1 MSSFIVSKETIENIL
16 NGIEACGARAKQIVL
31 NDYTYMSDAKY
42 DAQKFGDEMADLNQ
56 RAVNTRYNEAEKSVP
71 VKYAVKCVDKT
82 LKNLMKAQVSLQ
94 CLKYQSDEFDY
105 EEPTLRTLD
114 KLELFFLHEIVKLMP
129 DYYDIVGE
137 CWK

>member
-16 NGIEACGARAKQIVL
+16 NGIEACGVRAKQIAL

-42 DAQKFGDEMADLNQ
+42 DAQKFGEELADLNQ
-56 RAVNTRYNEAEKSVP
+56 RAFNIRYKESDKSAP
-71 VKYAVKCVDKT
+71 VKYNVKCVDKT
-82 LKNLMKAQVSLQ
+82 QTNLLKAQVSLQ
-94 CLKYQSDEFDY
+94 CLKYQSDEFGY

-114 KLELFFLHEIVKLMP
+114 KLETFFLREIVKLTP
-129 DYYDIVGE
+129 NFNEIVSE

>member
-16 NGIEACGARAKQIVL
+16 NGVEACGVRAKQIAL

-42 DAQKFGDEMADLNQ
+42 DAQKFGEELADLNQ
-56 RAVNTRYNEAEKSVP
+56 RAVNARYKEDGKSVP

-114 KLELFFLHEIVKLMP
+114 KLEVFFLHEIVRLMP
-129 DYYDIVGE
+129 NYDEIVDE

>member
-16 NGIEACGARAKQIVL
+16 NGIEACGARAMQVAL
-31 NDYTYMSDAKY
+31 NDYTYLSEAKY
-42 DAQKFGDEMADLNQ
+42 DAQKFGEELADLNQ
-56 RAVNTRYNEAEKSVP
+56 RAVNICYKEDGKTVVVNYN
-71 VKYAVKCVDKT
+71 VKCVDKT

-94 CLKYQSDEFDY
+94 CLKYQSDVFDY

-114 KLELFFLHEIVKLMP
+114 KLEVFFLREIAKLMP
-129 DYYDIVGE
+129 GYNEIVDE

>member
-16 NGIEACGARAKQIVL
+16 NGIEACGARAKQIAL
-31 NDYTYMSDAKY
+31 NDYTYMSDTKY

-56 RAVNTRYNEAEKSVP
+56 RAVNTRYKETEKSVP

-114 KLELFFLHEIVKLMP
+114 KLELWGVHESGKVMP
-129 DYYDIVGE
+129 GDDDIVGE
-137 CWK
+137 CWE

>member
-16 NGIEACGARAKQIVL
+16 NGIEASGDRAKQVAL
-31 NDYTYMSDAKY
+31 NDYTYMSDTKY
-42 DAQKFGDEMADLNQ
+42 NAQKFGEELADLNQ
-56 RAVNTRYNEAEKSVP
+56 RAVNICYKEDGETVVVNYN
-71 VKYAVKCVDKT
+71 VKCVDKT

-94 CLKYQSDEFDY
+94 CLKYQCNVFDY

-114 KLELFFLHEIVKLMP
+114 KLEVFFLREIVKLMP
-129 DYYDIVGE
+129 NYNEIVNE